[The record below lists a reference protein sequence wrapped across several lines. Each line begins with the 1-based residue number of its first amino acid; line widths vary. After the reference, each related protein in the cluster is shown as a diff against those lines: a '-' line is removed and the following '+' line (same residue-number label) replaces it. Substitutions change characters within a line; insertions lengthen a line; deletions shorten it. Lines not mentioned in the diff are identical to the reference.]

1 MCPNCEFNVIYV
13 KLCLTILHTE
23 DGRLF
28 EMAAIDHFNW
38 TCMCN
43 VRQKY
48 GLSVWIMNELWSW
61 FTSLVNV
68 CRFPEMCYIE
78 ITITKIQNDYR
89 CIILQILPISNFS
102 SAQRYCDHPSF
113 IPSQSSDV
121 LWGLLN
127 ARKAP
132 CVYKSLHTYFDLWKC
147 DQLCKN
153 CNNLQLLVVRIGPS
167 TVMTV

>member
-1 MCPNCEFNVIYV
+1 
-13 KLCLTILHTE
+13 
-23 DGRLF
+23 
-28 EMAAIDHFNW
+28 MANIDHFNW

-102 SAQRYCDHPSF
+102 SAQRYFTIPPLYLQMPEKPHVF
-113 IPSQSSDV
+113 IEVYILILIYGNVIKYVRTVITCNCWLYALARLQSWQCKCRGIIQSTAPKALSQ
-121 LWGLLN
+121 
-127 ARKAP
+127 
-132 CVYKSLHTYFDLWKC
+132 
-147 DQLCKN
+147 
-153 CNNLQLLVVRIGPS
+153 VRL
-167 TVMTV
+167 